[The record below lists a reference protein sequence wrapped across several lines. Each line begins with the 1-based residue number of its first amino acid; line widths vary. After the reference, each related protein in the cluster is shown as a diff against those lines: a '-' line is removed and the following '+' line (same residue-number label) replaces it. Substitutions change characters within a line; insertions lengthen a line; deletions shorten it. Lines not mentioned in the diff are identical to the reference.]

1 MNEEEKRKP
10 NTQTWVSQ
18 NFDRTIKGNERDAA
32 RISKDWRD
40 GNYARAVG
48 GFVGGSVKSA
58 VNTVVDTTDA
68 ALSHSVFPIIRGG
81 IEFGKGLFGIDDEPA
96 TTQQAAPTATQSNA
110 TANATTGGQ
119 LHQALREQQGLR
131 QAGKMPVVQ
140 DKQPPMQQQTPVNTA
155 KLGLNGSRFSRGEQP
170 EPMASNHQGLGL
182 NAAAYSSL
190 SGSLNNN
197 QGNFGLNINMPTMPN
212 FNQQPERPFVATF
225 GKTPDDN
232 ERRALLNAA
241 LTPHK
246 GAKNGQLTA
255 NQLNAARGLLESE
268 QRNAIDLQKAQEQLA
283 NQYQIAQNNNANALQ
298 RDWLQQTGGLNRDAL
313 NHFANLQREQLSQ
326 QGQNQRSALSG
337 SLDMARTAEN
347 ARQFDVKQAFDYRKN
362 QVESAK
368 AAREMALL
376 QRMDGLRERLL
387 TAKDDKEKSAIAR
400 ELAILNGQD
409 EPQVGGFNKDAFM
422 KIQRNVLGADGLAST
437 QDDVVDL
444 RTGRSILDGAAGHVK
459 VGQVV
464 DGMRFKG
471 GNPNDEQNWEQV
483 K

>member
-58 VNTVVDTTDA
+58 VNTVVDTTET
-68 ALSHSVFPIIRGG
+68 ALNHTVFPIVKHGT
-81 IEFGKGLFGIDDEPA
+81 EFAKGLFGWNDETAPTKQ
-96 TTQQAAPTATQSNA
+96 TTPTAVQSKAAPNAQLGVHSSSNQVVKTPMTQVK
-110 TANATTGGQ
+110 Q
-119 LHQALREQQGLR
+119 
-131 QAGKMPVVQ
+131 
-140 DKQPPMQQQTPVNTA
+140 QPPMQQQPPEVNTA

-197 QGNFGLNINMPTMPN
+197 QGNFGLNINMPAMPN

-232 ERRALLNAA
+232 ERRALMNAA

-326 QGQNQRSALSG
+326 QGQNQRNALSG
-337 SLDMARTAEN
+337 SLDMARMAEN
-347 ARQFDVKQAFDYRKN
+347 ARQFDVKAAFDERKN

-376 QRMDGLRERLL
+376 QRVDGLRERLL

-400 ELAILNGQD
+400 ELAILNGQG
-409 EPQVGGFNKDAFM
+409 EQQVGGFNKDAYM
-422 KIQRNVLGADGLAST
+422 KIQRNVLGADGLAAT

-444 RTGRSILDGAAGHVK
+444 RTGRSILDGAAG
-459 VGQVV
+459 
-464 DGMRFKG
+464 R
-471 GNPNDEQNWEQV
+471 
-483 K
+483 